1 MSENERDDGYALARA
16 AYNELT
22 SRSYGDPQ
30 GATQAL
36 TKLAEFFPVCAPGG
50 TTQVAKIPPGHEVL
64 ITAYVPEMCDDKG
77 NGGDVFIERSSQSIC
92 FRAEFLKKLAAGI
105 GLEWIPEAKK
115 VSFPFAGH
123 PQSGWCCTV
132 SVAAKY
138 RDWSGEMRVVD
149 ASKTLDLRDEALV
162 GVDIKEKQLRRER
175 SDIAARA
182 ETMAKSRCI
191 ADAAIKRTIRR
202 DQVGAPIVCAKV
214 YRTEPTDKDSG
225 NRAASALYG
234 GDGIESARPADVDE
248 VTGEVQHGNPG
259 RGPSSAP
266 HAPAAAPTGNGGAS
280 SGVTAPSPS
289 TASRA
294 APAAEAKPHLIPKG
308 YKGEGKTFAAATDD
322 ELAEY
327 AMSLGAR
334 IASGE
339 IPAPGAPAAKAKL
352 AAAESEIARRESLNN
367 EAAW

>member
-1 MSENERDDGYALARA
+1 MSEQSEDRGDYALAECRA
-16 AYNELT
+16 YDSPLSVTRALNEL
-22 SRSYGDPQ
+22 
-30 GATQAL
+30 A
-36 TKLAEFFPVCAPGG
+36 KNFPVVAPGG
-50 TTQVAKIPPGHEVL
+50 TTECTMIPEGYGVS
-64 ITAYVPEMCDDKG
+64 ITAVIPGADDVYKDSG
-77 NGGDVFIERSSQSIC
+77 SGQTC
-92 FRAEFLKKLAAGI
+92 FKAAFLKKLAAGVGI
-105 GLEWIPEAKK
+105 EWIPSETRRLDNFAH
-115 VSFPFAGH
+115 PFVCSIVVAGR
-123 PQSGWCCTV
+123 
-132 SVAAKY
+132 Y
-138 RDWSGEMRVVD
+138 RDWSGDWRTIS
-149 ASKTLDLRDEALV
+149 ASHMLDLRDDAAH
-162 GVDIKEKQLRRER
+162 GMKDKPKQLEMARKN
-175 SDIAARA
+175 IAQLC
-182 ETMAKSRCI
+182 ETKAKSRAI
-191 ADAAIKRTIRR
+191 ADACVSRTIDPRDLDRPIPMAKLYRR
-202 DQVGAPIVCAKV
+202 DPADGQ
-214 YRTEPTDKDSG
+214 SG

-352 AAAESEIARRESLNN
+352 AAAEAEIARRESLNN